1 MKKNEFMN
9 VNQSQYSIIKS
20 FNLDN
25 QIIFNQITPK
35 IKVKNILFPKKDEFG
50 IISIFDNKSCWE
62 WKIFSKINM
71 AYTFFNDPLINSYLS
86 FNLNSEDE

>member
-35 IKVKNILFPKKDEFG
+35 IKVKNILFPKKDEFE
-50 IISIFDNKSCWE
+50 IFKKNNKY
-62 WKIFSKINM
+62 K
-71 AYTFFNDPLINSYLS
+71 
-86 FNLNSEDE
+86 